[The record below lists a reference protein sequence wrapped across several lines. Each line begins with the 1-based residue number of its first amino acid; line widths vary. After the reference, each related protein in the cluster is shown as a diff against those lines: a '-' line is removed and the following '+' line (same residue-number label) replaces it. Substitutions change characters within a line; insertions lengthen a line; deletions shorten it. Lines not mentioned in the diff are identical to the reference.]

1 MARSN
6 YRRVGMTKDQMVSA
20 LEQIVATAMAT
31 SVDANDR
38 PIVGAKGRQRA
49 KRVTADMLRLIEKA
63 GFEIVPVF

>member
-1 MARSN
+1 
-6 YRRVGMTKDQMVSA
+6 MTKDQMVSA